1 MDIKKYI
8 KTFDRYFQQNKL
20 NSVRNICYF
29 NIEEAIFSEC
39 RKLPSDINL
48 IVTIPCYDDQ
58 EVFKA
63 LDSLAQNT
71 TEEGLYYIFVLV
83 NFSENLSLEI
93 KERNINL
100 YKTLVEYASKSP
112 LFIKVFSAFDLPL
125 KLSGVGVARKLLM
138 DAAAY
143 YYYINN
149 RFNGIITST
158 DADTLF
164 SKNYCDTI
172 VNILRDDNVSGIS
185 INFEHRIEGVEACY
199 REAITK
205 YELYMRYYRMALLW
219 CGHPYYYS
227 CIGSAIA
234 TNAKDYVAQ
243 GGMSKKTAGEDFYFI
258 QKLISTNRF
267 TETSD
272 TKVFPSARLSER
284 TPFGTGRAIKEISEN
299 NDNYLVFSPYSF
311 VILKD
316 FFDKIV
322 VLCKA
327 ISKDSSKNPSK
338 KIGNS
343 IAKKVAIDENISNNL
358 YKGDDIGEER
368 GKRIGKDTRLYGES
382 DLYILSQVLYS
393 DLHPYLR
400 ECTSLLDLNKI
411 IFDAYR
417 NTSSENK
424 LIQRFFYNFN
434 ALKVLQCLNL
444 MHKENI
450 ERVDVFD
457 ALNSFLYKFGNMS
470 FSNVYDMLEYL
481 RLNDRRLV

>member
-8 KTFDRYFQQNKL
+8 KTFDRYFQQNKS

-29 NIEEAIFSEC
+29 NIEEDILSEC

-63 LDSLAQNT
+63 LDSLSENT
-71 TEEGLYYIFVLV
+71 TEGGLYYIFVLV

-185 INFEHRIEGVEACY
+185 INFEHRIEDVKACY

-284 TPFGTGRAIKEISEN
+284 TPFGTGRAIKEIAEN
-299 NDNYLVFSPYSF
+299 EGNYLVFSPYAF

-316 FFDKIV
+316 FFDKII

-327 ISKDSSKNPSK
+327 ISEDVNQN
-338 KIGNS
+338 IGYN
-343 IAKKVAIDENISNNL
+343 IAKKVAGDENV
-358 YKGDDIGEER
+358 R
-368 GKRIGKDTRLYGES
+368 GNIAKDTKLDGES
-382 DLYILSQVLYS
+382 DLYTSLQVLYS

-400 ECTSLLDLNKI
+400 ECTSLSDLNKI

-417 NTSSENK
+417 NTSSEKK

-450 ERVDVFD
+450 ERIDVFD
-457 ALNSFLYKFGNMS
+457 ALNSFLYKFGNKS
-470 FSNVYDMLEYL
+470 FSNAYDMLEYL
-481 RLNDRRLV
+481 RLNDRKLM